1 MKLVI
6 KINEYTQT
14 VLEKIKDN
22 NDDNI
27 KFLRDS
33 IKEVIRRNMNKNLVK
48 NIFTTKIFQKS
59 DIDFYHTYENYLK
72 SEFLNIIFS
81 IIFII

>member
-27 KFLRDS
+27 KFLRD

-48 NIFTTKIFQKS
+48 NIFTTKIFQK
-59 DIDFYHTYENYLK
+59 
-72 SEFLNIIFS
+72 
-81 IIFII
+81 